1 MQQTKLRRLRVV
13 ALVTTMLGGY
23 ALQLNGRR
31 YASQVVTMRITCII
45 LLSLLLAGAAPAQD
59 TSVVVDTLDWQRYYP
74 LEIGNTWEY
83 GGLNSY
89 ISTIIGDTLANDH
102 RYFIRRDSIPAV
114 GTLGPFIHMFYVR
127 YDTAGT
133 VVTLPSLEAD
143 TLEVPL
149 PFVNRRVDFPDFL
162 AHFDMRT
169 AFGDTLYYE
178 APDTVYYVWGGYNER
193 RQIGNELVEVDAL
206 KCFGGHGFFLWRF
219 ECYAT
224 DIGFVGGGNLFGSEL
239 NYAKVGGIE
248 YGRLPT
254 PVEAAAEVPEQFSI
268 ETIYPN
274 PFKGRATVAYRL
286 PKPSS
291 ITIEVFNVLGQR
303 IWWEGT
309 SVQAAGV
316 GGYEL
321 QSRAWSAGLY
331 FVRLTTESG
340 AQSVRSVV
348 IAE

>member
-1 MQQTKLRRLRVV
+1 
-13 ALVTTMLGGY
+13 
-23 ALQLNGRR
+23 
-31 YASQVVTMRITCII
+31 MRITCII

-59 TSVVVDTLDWQRYYP
+59 MPVVVDTLDWQRYYP

-89 ISTIIGDTLANDH
+89 ISMIIGDTLANNH
-102 RYFIRRDSIPAV
+102 RYFIRRDSTLAV
-114 GTLGPFIHMFYVR
+114 GTLGPFIHTFYLR

-133 VVTLPSLEAD
+133 VVTLLSLEAD

-149 PFVNRRVDFPDFL
+149 PFHYRRVDFPDFL

-169 AFGDTLYYE
+169 AFGDTLYYG
-178 APDTVYYVWGGYNER
+178 APDTLYYVQGGYNAR
-193 RQIGNELVEVDAL
+193 RQIGYELVEVDAL
-206 KCFGGHGFFLWRF
+206 KCFREQGFTAGWI

-224 DIGFVGGGNLFGSEL
+224 DIGFVGGGNLWDSDL
-239 NYAKVGGIE
+239 KYARVGGIE
-248 YGRLPT
+248 YGSRRST
-254 PVEAAAEVPEQFSI
+254 PVERAAEVPAEVSI

-274 PFKGRATVAYRL
+274 PFRGRATVAYRL

-291 ITIEVFNVLGQR
+291 ITVEVFNMLGQR
-303 IWWEGT
+303 IWREGT

-316 GGYEL
+316 GRYEL
-321 QSRAWSAGLY
+321 QSREWSVGIYL
-331 FVRLTTESG
+331 VRLTTESG

-348 IAE
+348 VAE

>member
-1 MQQTKLRRLRVV
+1 
-13 ALVTTMLGGY
+13 
-23 ALQLNGRR
+23 
-31 YASQVVTMRITCII
+31 MRITCIS
-45 LLSLLLAGAAPAQD
+45 LLSLLFAGAALGQD
-59 TSVVVDTLDWQRYYP
+59 TPVVIDTLDWQRYYP

-89 ISTIIGDTLANDH
+89 VSTIVGDTLANGH
-102 RYFIRRDSIPAV
+102 RYFIQRDSILAV
-114 GTLGPFIHMFYVR
+114 GTLGPFIHTFYVR

-143 TLEVPL
+143 TVEVPV
-149 PFVNRRVDFPDFL
+149 PFHNIYIDVDFL
-162 AHFDMRT
+162 MYFDMRT
-169 AFGDTLYYE
+169 AFGDTLYYG
-178 APDTVYYVWGGYNER
+178 APDTLYHVQGGYNES
-193 RQIGNELVEVDAL
+193 RQIGYELVEVDAL
-206 KCFGGHGFFLWRF
+206 KCFREQGFTAGWI
-219 ECYAT
+219 ECYAA

-254 PVEAAAEVPEQFSI
+254 PVEAAAEVPAQFSI

-291 ITIEVFNVLGQR
+291 ITVEVFNVLGQR
-303 IWWEGT
+303 IWRERS

-316 GGYEL
+316 GRYPL

>member
-1 MQQTKLRRLRVV
+1 
-13 ALVTTMLGGY
+13 
-23 ALQLNGRR
+23 
-31 YASQVVTMRITCII
+31 MRITCIS
-45 LLSLLLAGAAPAQD
+45 LLSLLFAGAALGQD
-59 TSVVVDTLDWQRYYP
+59 TPVVVDTLDWHRYYP

-89 ISTIIGDTLANDH
+89 VSTIVGDTLANGH
-102 RYFIRRDSIPAV
+102 RYFIRRDSTLAV
-114 GTLGPFIHMFYVR
+114 GTLGPFIHTFYVR

-143 TLEVPL
+143 TVEVPV
-149 PFVNRRVDFPDFL
+149 PFRNRRIDSPDFL

-169 AFGDTLYYE
+169 AFGDTLYYG
-178 APDTVYYVWGGYNER
+178 APDTLYSVEGGYNET
-193 RQIGNELVEVDAL
+193 RQIGHELVEVDAL
-206 KCFGGHGFFLWRF
+206 KCFREQGFSAGWI

-254 PVEAAAEVPEQFSI
+254 PVEAAAQVPERFSI

-291 ITIEVFNVLGQR
+291 ITVEVFNVLGQR
-303 IWWEGT
+303 IWRERSG
-309 SVQAAGV
+309 SVPQNLNHPV
-316 GGYEL
+316 G
-321 QSRAWSAGLY
+321 
-331 FVRLTTESG
+331 
-340 AQSVRSVV
+340 
-348 IAE
+348 

>member
-1 MQQTKLRRLRVV
+1 
-13 ALVTTMLGGY
+13 
-23 ALQLNGRR
+23 
-31 YASQVVTMRITCII
+31 MRITCIS
-45 LLSLLLAGAAPAQD
+45 LLSLLFAGAAFGQD
-59 TSVVVDTLDWQRYYP
+59 TPVVVDTLDWQRYYP

-89 ISTIIGDTLANDH
+89 VSTIVGDTLANGH
-102 RYFIRRDSIPAV
+102 RYFIGRDSTLAA
-114 GTLGPFIHMFYVR
+114 GTLGPFIHTFYLR

-133 VVTLPSLEAD
+133 VVTLLSLEAD

-149 PFVNRRVDFPDFL
+149 PFDYWRVDFPDFL

-169 AFGDTLYYE
+169 AFGDTLYYG
-178 APDTVYYVWGGYNER
+178 APDTLYYVQGGYNAR
-193 RQIGNELVEVDAL
+193 RQIGYELVEVDGL
-206 KCFGGHGFFLWRF
+206 KCFREQGFSAGWI

-224 DIGFVGGGNLFGSEL
+224 DIGFVGGGNLWGSDL
-239 NYAKVGGIE
+239 KYARVGGIE
-248 YGRLPT
+248 YGSRRST
-254 PVEAAAEVPEQFSI
+254 PVERAAEVPAEVSI

-274 PFKGRATVAYRL
+274 PFRGRATVAYRL

-291 ITIEVFNVLGQR
+291 ITVEVFSMLGQR
-303 IWWEGT
+303 IWREGT

-316 GGYEL
+316 GRYEL

-331 FVRLTTESG
+331 LVRLTTESG

-348 IAE
+348 VAE

>member
-1 MQQTKLRRLRVV
+1 
-13 ALVTTMLGGY
+13 
-23 ALQLNGRR
+23 
-31 YASQVVTMRITCII
+31 MRPSYIS
-45 LLSLLLAGAAPAQD
+45 LLSLLFAGAVLGQD
-59 TSVVVDTLDWQRYYP
+59 TPVVVDTLDWQRYYP
-74 LEIGNTWEY
+74 LEVGNTWEY

-89 ISTIIGDTLANDH
+89 VSTIIDDTLANGH
-102 RYFIRRDSIPAV
+102 RYFIRRDSVLAS
-114 GTLGPFIHMFYVR
+114 GTLGPFIHTFYVR

-133 VVTLPSLEAD
+133 VVTLPRLEAD
-143 TLEVPL
+143 TMEVPL
-149 PFVNRRVDFPDFL
+149 PFHYTRVDFPDFL
-162 AHFDMRT
+162 AHFDMQT
-169 AFGDTLYYE
+169 AFGDTLYYG
-178 APDTVYYVWGGYNER
+178 APDTIYSIEGGYNER
-193 RQIGNELVEVDAL
+193 RQIGHELVEADAL
-206 KCFGGHGFFLWRF
+206 KCFREQGFTAGWI

-224 DIGFVGGGNLFGSEL
+224 DIGMVYGGNLFGSEL
-239 NYAKVGGIE
+239 NYAKVGGVE

-254 PVEAAAEVPEQFSI
+254 PVEAAAEVPAQLSI

-274 PFKGRATVAYRL
+274 PFKGSRATVTYRL
-286 PKPSS
+286 PEPSS

-303 IWWEGT
+303 IWGERS

-316 GGYEL
+316 GRYQL

>member
-1 MQQTKLRRLRVV
+1 
-13 ALVTTMLGGY
+13 
-23 ALQLNGRR
+23 
-31 YASQVVTMRITCII
+31 MRITCII
-45 LLSLLLAGAAPAQD
+45 LLSLLLAGAAPGQD
-59 TSVVVDTLDWQRYYP
+59 TPVVVDTLDWQRYYP

-89 ISTIIGDTLANDH
+89 ISMIIGDTLANDH
-102 RYFIRRDSIPAV
+102 RYFIRRDSIPPV
-114 GTLGPFIHMFYVR
+114 GTLGPFIHTFYLR

-133 VVTLPSLEAD
+133 VVTLLSLEAD
-143 TLEVPL
+143 TLELPL
-149 PFVNRRVDFPDFL
+149 PFDYSRVDFPDFL

-169 AFGDTLYYE
+169 AFGDTLYYG
-178 APDTVYYVWGGYNER
+178 APDTLYYVQGGYNAR
-193 RQIGNELVEVDAL
+193 QQIGYELVEVDGL
-206 KCFGGHGFFLWRF
+206 KCFREQGFTAGWI

-254 PVEAAAEVPEQFSI
+254 PVEAAAEVPAQFSI

-291 ITIEVFNVLGQR
+291 ITVEVFNVLGQR
-303 IWWEGT
+303 IWRERS
-309 SVQAAGV
+309 SVQAAGI
-316 GGYEL
+316 GRYPL